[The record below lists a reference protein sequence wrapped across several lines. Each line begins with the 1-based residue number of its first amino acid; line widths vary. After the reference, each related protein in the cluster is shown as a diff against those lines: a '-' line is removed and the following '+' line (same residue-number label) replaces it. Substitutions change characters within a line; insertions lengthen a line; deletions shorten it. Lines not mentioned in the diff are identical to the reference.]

1 MAETY
6 HILLIEKD
14 KQVADDVRRFLRASA
29 GDVDFAVDYQQDL
42 LHGQGTMAMT
52 RPDAVIIDAAFVD
65 KEGGF
70 SQLRTTL
77 TERRIPMLI
86 LSATNG
92 QTLRDKAHNAGAVDY
107 LLKNKL
113 NYFYLPKALVS
124 AIKTY
129 PSEHGDV
136 NVLSGDAHKAL
147 LDRITEAVLVVNAKG
162 DVIYINRSGRQLLAD
177 AEVVAL
183 LRRFISF
190 TGAQKEIRAT
200 VDLQSASY
208 DLKVIPQNWS
218 GEPCLSIH
226 LSKNPI
232 SSSLSLHEKISLLS
246 DLMHTCSIPFVL
258 LVNGHVHTANDSFLN
273 LIKSDKAMVRGH
285 TLEELLITDG
295 GGALNLL
302 ASPRP
307 DMVTSI
313 RGANLTTPLELLRK
327 TISSGDDTLTVCSL
341 ATPGQ
346 DVNQL
351 LSPHRLM
358 EIASHDLREPI
369 RTSTGFL
376 QLLTEGLKKEGGN
389 KKLLSYAETISDEIA
404 RADRMLA
411 DMKLLMN
418 LRDRVVR
425 VEKVNMMNQIQEVLK
440 QLKPVIDASDAMV
453 NVSEMP
459 TIRSDSDDIKKLL
472 YHLIDNALKFQKKDK
487 RPYVEILARKEGSDW
502 QFCIKDNGI
511 GIDPKYHEAIF
522 EPFRKLNR
530 VDEYTGAGNGLCI
543 CKNIVETHHGKI
555 WVESH
560 EGFGS
565 SFFFKLPIE

>member
-1 MAETY
+1 
-6 HILLIEKD
+6 
-14 KQVADDVRRFLRASA
+14 
-29 GDVDFAVDYQQDL
+29 
-42 LHGQGTMAMT
+42 
-52 RPDAVIIDAAFVD
+52 
-65 KEGGF
+65 
-70 SQLRTTL
+70 
-77 TERRIPMLI
+77 
-86 LSATNG
+86 
-92 QTLRDKAHNAGAVDY
+92 
-107 LLKNKL
+107 
-113 NYFYLPKALVS
+113 
-124 AIKTY
+124 
-129 PSEHGDV
+129 
-136 NVLSGDAHKAL
+136 
-147 LDRITEAVLVVNAKG
+147 
-162 DVIYINRSGRQLLAD
+162 
-177 AEVVAL
+177 
-183 LRRFISF
+183 
-190 TGAQKEIRAT
+190 
-200 VDLQSASY
+200 
-208 DLKVIPQNWS
+208 
-218 GEPCLSIH
+218 
-226 LSKNPI
+226 
-232 SSSLSLHEKISLLS
+232 
-246 DLMHTCSIPFVL
+246 MHTCSIPFVL